1 MAARRNPVIAIEID
15 LWDGSRVRTLRLSN
29 FGPITREITSGVEPG
44 ISASLAGFSAAD
56 FDAAMRAVV
65 EESR

>member
-1 MAARRNPVIAIEID
+1 MAARRNPIIAIEID

-44 ISASLAGFSAAD
+44 IPATFSAAD

-65 EESR
+65 EDSL